1 MKTADISSIVWSVEE
16 QTVIVLKRSNMDKQQ
31 HIRISEVMKM
41 QKIKIV
47 SMVTINGQRMKQ
59 EDVDP
64 ELFRRLLEEKID
76 FAMGNIGFKRDKTA

>member
-31 HIRISEVMKM
+31 HIRINEVMNM